1 MKYKVELNY
10 VCCQATKPWWSKIEI
25 QGSETRMTKKNQLEM
40 DVIKRGS
47 FLITNKINKEEK
59 KVLKNIFGITT
70 TVATSTTKP
79 RTPLDQQHWFLLGN
93 SVNF

>member
-1 MKYKVELNY
+1 
-10 VCCQATKPWWSKIEI
+10 
-25 QGSETRMTKKNQLEM
+25 MTKKNQLEM

-79 RTPLDQQHWFLLGN
+79 RTPLDQQH
-93 SVNF
+93 